1 MVTALNSQRF
11 PSIHQ
16 PSHNV
21 LTIESIKSI
30 ADQIKLDPNIHAY
43 HKKQAIIKIREIK
56 VKFQY
61 YKKTQVKKIH
71 IKKVPSNQ
79 LNITDFLNI

>member
-1 MVTALNSQRF
+1 MVTALNSQRN
-11 PSIHQ
+11 PSINQ
-16 PSHNV
+16 SSHNV

-30 ADQIKLDPNIHAY
+30 ADQIKVDPNIHEY

-61 YKKTQVKKIH
+61 YQKAHAKKIPRR
-71 IKKVPSNQ
+71 KVSSNQ
-79 LNITDFLNI
+79 MNITDFLN